1 MYDNIDLKLGIDETP
16 GIDLLNEIP
25 CRLTRQSVTTFP
37 DGAISVIGY
46 LESAKIQVTA
56 QAVKVKDTSLCKWF
70 LGDNF
75 QGLTRGDTRHAVE
88 KMSDLLLLPMDRAAV
103 TRIDVAQNF
112 IMRHE
117 KAVYFDHLG
126 GLQYF
131 NRFQQNNGLYYS
143 NGNKTLL
150 FYEKVHEQ
158 QVKGQP
164 IPEMYRERTCM
175 RYEQRYKRRLLQCFN
190 LPELRASLLYDPV
203 FYTGIV
209 NRWKNDYEK
218 IKKINDI
225 QINYSMIK
233 TKKDQ
238 ANQAILFYVTQRGG
252 ELQVINEI
260 KEAYKRGELTKKQAH
275 DLRQQVEQA
284 CKSDVMTCSSD
295 VIHELDNKVKEAA
308 RFYL

>member
-1 MYDNIDLKLGIDETP
+1 MYCTTDLKLGIDEAP
-16 GIDLLNEIP
+16 GIDLLNEVP
-25 CRLTRQSVTTFP
+25 ARLTRSSITTFQ
-37 DGAISVIGY
+37 DGTVSITGY
-46 LESAKIQVTA
+46 LENAKIQVTS
-56 QAVKVKDTSLCKWF
+56 QAVKLKDTSLCKWF

-75 QGLTRGDTRHAVE
+75 QGLSRGDTRLAVE
-88 KMSDLLLLPMDRAAV
+88 KLSDLLLLPMDRATV

-117 KAVYFDHLG
+117 KGIYFDHLG

-143 NGNKTLL
+143 NENKTLL

-164 IPEMYRERTCM
+164 IPAMYKGRQVL
-175 RYEQRYKRRLLQCFN
+175 RYEQRYKKRLLQCFN
-190 LPELRASLLYDPV
+190 RPELRASLLYDPV
-203 FYTGIV
+203 FYTDIV
-209 NRWKNDYEK
+209 NRWKSEYEK

-225 QINYSMIK
+225 QIDYSMIR

-252 ELQVINEI
+252 ELNVINEI
-260 KEAYKRGELTKKQAH
+260 KEAYKRGELTKKQSH
-275 DLRQQVEQA
+275 DLRQQVEEA
-284 CKSDVMTCSSD
+284 CKCDSFTSSSD
-295 VIHELDNKVKEAA
+295 VILELDKKVKEAA